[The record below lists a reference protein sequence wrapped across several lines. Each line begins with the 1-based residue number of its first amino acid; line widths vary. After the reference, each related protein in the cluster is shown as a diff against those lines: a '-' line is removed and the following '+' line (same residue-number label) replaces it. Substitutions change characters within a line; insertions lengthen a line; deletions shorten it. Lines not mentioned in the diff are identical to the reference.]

1 MFCAI
6 IKMDCTIYPY
16 LLNLTIYFLPVTG
29 FPLESVTVTEMGAR
43 GVKLPQIFP
52 LTDWTSWHHMSQ
64 ISSKSTNPI

>member
-1 MFCAI
+1 
-6 IKMDCTIYPY
+6 MDCTIYPY

-52 LTDWTSWHHMSQ
+52 LTD
-64 ISSKSTNPI
+64 